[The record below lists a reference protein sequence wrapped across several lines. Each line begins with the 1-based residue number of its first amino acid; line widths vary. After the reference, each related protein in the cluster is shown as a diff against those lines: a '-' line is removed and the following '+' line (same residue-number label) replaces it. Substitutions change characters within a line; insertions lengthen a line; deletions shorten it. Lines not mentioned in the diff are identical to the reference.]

1 MTFDEMA
8 EAMEEARKIQLRAD
22 GYAEQMAQYL
32 VGRLIKISPYT
43 ARKLKRELRK
53 FNMTTTSWSK

>member
-1 MTFDEMA
+1 
-8 EAMEEARKIQLRAD
+8 MEEARKIQLRAD